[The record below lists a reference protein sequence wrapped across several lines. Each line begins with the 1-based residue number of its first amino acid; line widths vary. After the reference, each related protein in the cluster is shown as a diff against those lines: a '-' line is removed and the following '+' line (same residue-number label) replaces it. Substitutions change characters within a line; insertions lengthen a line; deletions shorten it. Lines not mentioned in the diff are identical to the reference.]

1 MCQGIV
7 RDDRWSQGLANSGP
21 GGWPLTP
28 PRSQTAPT
36 NRTRTSGGGGGGG
49 FAGSVF
55 AEQSGRWLEFT
66 FDGPPSVDPVDSTS
80 SGTRV

>member
-1 MCQGIV
+1 MAA
-7 RDDRWSQGLANSGP
+7 DS
-21 GGWPLTP
+21 
-28 PRSQTAPT
+28 APIAE
-36 NRTRTSGGGGGGG
+36 RADKQDEDEGGGGGGGG